1 MSTMQLKNTL
11 VEKQDLGYNIMDVD
25 SEQRRVKAVWA
36 RCGNIDYDNDIIVPE
51 AFTKTLAERGP
62 GGKNLI
68 WSLVDHCADMNNV
81 IGKPEQ
87 IYVEND
93 MLIAITPIVET
104 EKGED
109 IIKMYEAGLINQHSI
124 GFSTM
129 KSNVDKEGVRT
140 ITELKLYE
148 GSAVLWGANPE
159 TPTLGF
165 KGEMTIKDK
174 RAELSNRLERLI
186 KSFKGGRFTDETFSL
201 LEIEIKRIQ
210 SELLEIEVIK
220 EITQTV
226 EETFEPAVEEKK
238 EDNEQILKAINQFN
252 NLFKK

>member
-1 MSTMQLKNTL
+1 MSKMQLKNTL
-11 VEKQDLGYNIMDVD
+11 VEKQDIGYNIMDVD

-36 RCGNIDYDNDIIVPE
+36 RCGNIDLDNDIIVPE

-62 GGKNLI
+62 SGKNLI

-87 IYVEND
+87 LYVEND

-124 GFSTM
+124 GFSTI
-129 KSNVDKEGVRT
+129 KSNVNKEGVRT

-165 KGEMTIKDK
+165 KGEMEAKDK
-174 RAELSNRLERLI
+174 KAELSNRLEQLI
-186 KSFKGGRFTDETFSL
+186 KAFKGGRFTDETFSL
-201 LEIEIKRIQ
+201 IEIEIKRIQ
-210 SELLEIEVIK
+210 SELMEIEVIK

-226 EETFEPAVEEKK
+226 EETFEPVAEEKN
-238 EDNEQILKAINQFN
+238 EDNEQVLNAIKQFN

>member
-62 GGKNLI
+62 GGKNFI

-129 KSNVDKEGVRT
+129 KSNVNKEGVRT

-174 RAELSNRLERLI
+174 RQELSNRLERLI

-201 LEIEIKRIQ
+201 IEIEIKRIQ

>member
-140 ITELKLYE
+140 ITEFKLYE

-201 LEIEIKRIQ
+201 IEIEIKRIQ

-226 EETFEPAVEEKK
+226 EQTFEPVVEEKK

>member
-36 RCGNIDYDNDIIVPE
+36 RCGNIDLDNDIIVPE

-165 KGEMTIKDK
+165 KGEMTTKDK
-174 RAELSNRLERLI
+174 KQELSNRLEKLI
-186 KSFKGGRFTDETFSL
+186 KSFKGGKFTDEMFSL
-201 LEIEIKRIQ
+201 IEIEIKRIQ
-210 SELLEIEVIK
+210 SDLLEIEVIK
-220 EITQTV
+220 EITQPEVSV
-226 EETFEPAVEEKK
+226 EPVVEEKK
-238 EDNEQILKAINQFN
+238 ENNEQVLKAINQFN

>member
-1 MSTMQLKNTL
+1 MQLKNTL

-36 RCGNIDYDNDIIVPE
+36 RCGNIDLDNDIIVPE

-87 IYVEND
+87 IYIEND

-129 KSNVDKEGVRT
+129 QSNVDKEGVRT

-165 KGEMTIKDK
+165 KGEMVIKDK
-174 RAELSNRLERLI
+174 KQELSNRLERLI
-186 KSFKGGRFTDETFSL
+186 KSFKGGKFTDETFSL
-201 LEIEIKRIQ
+201 IEIEIKRIQ

-220 EITQTV
+220 EFTQPEVSV
-226 EETFEPAVEEKK
+226 EPIVEEKK

>member
-1 MSTMQLKNTL
+1 MSTMQLKNTI
-11 VEKQDLGYNIMDVD
+11 VEKQDVGYNIMDVD

-36 RCGNIDYDNDIIVPE
+36 RCGNIDLDNDIIVPE

-62 GGKNLI
+62 SGKNLI

-87 IYVEND
+87 LYVEND

-124 GFSTM
+124 GFSTI
-129 KSNVDKEGVRT
+129 KSNVNKEGVRT

-165 KGEMTIKDK
+165 KGEMSIKDK
-174 RAELSNRLERLI
+174 KQELSNRLEGLI
-186 KSFKGGRFTDETFSL
+186 KAFKGGRFTDETFSL
-201 LEIEIKRIQ
+201 IEIEIKRIQ
-210 SELLEIEVIK
+210 GELMEIEVIK

-226 EETFEPAVEEKK
+226 EETFEPTVEEKE
-238 EDNEQILKAINQFN
+238 EDNEQVIKAIKQFN